1 MVELINFINL
11 EYDEKVMILNWR
23 NHPKIKSVM
32 HNNLDILLDDHLNF
46 IESLKKRDDK
56 KYFLVKENSLN
67 IGVIDFINI
76 TKYEAELGIYSNP
89 DLKGY
94 GTLLLS
100 EICTYAFETLKVQV
114 LKAEVYKTNVTAI
127 QLYQKF
133 NFKEIQSKNKENKEI
148 IYMELKN
155 ENW

>member
-1 MVELINFINL
+1 MVKLINFINL
-11 EYDEKVMILNWR
+11 EYHEKVMILKWR

-32 HNNLDILLDDHLNF
+32 HNNSDIALEDHLNF
-46 IESLKKRDDK
+46 IESLKKRVDK
-56 KYFLVKENSLN
+56 KYFLVKKHSLN

-76 TKYEAELGIYSNP
+76 TKHEAELGIYANP
-89 DLKGY
+89 ELRGY

-114 LKAEVYKTNVTAI
+114 LKAEVYNTNVTAI

-133 NFKEIQSKNKENKEI
+133 NFEEIQSENKEI

>member
-56 KYFLVKENSLN
+56 KYFLVKENALN

-100 EICTYAFETLKVQV
+100 EICTYAIETLKVQV
-114 LKAEVYKTNVTAI
+114 LKAEVYKTNVPAI

-133 NFKEIQSKNKENKEI
+133 NFEEIQSENKEI